1 MNTDFPHLLSPLKVG
16 PITVRNRVLVT
27 AHVPG
32 LEQDGLVTDQFI
44 AYHRARAR
52 GGAGLQ
58 MTGSSGFHRSG
69 HLASGRGLY
78 TIRDGIVE
86 GYRRLAAAIHAEGG
100 RLLVQLGHSAATA
113 DYSEPGQPLWAPSP
127 VASAL
132 LKQVPHQMTAEEIAE
147 VVAAYGTA
155 AAGVAEG
162 GLDGV
167 EILAAFGFLPGAFFS
182 PLTNKRSDRYGG
194 SLENR
199 VRFALQAARAARAG
213 AGADRIVGM
222 RIPGDEKTRGGLDNA
237 ALVEIARL
245 LAASGDLDYLNVVA
259 GTNYDRVM
267 RFEHW
272 PASPAPHGLFVPLA
286 EAIKKAVTIP
296 VFVTG
301 RVTDPA
307 MAEAIIRDKRADMI
321 GMTRAHVADP
331 DIVTKITAGRGG
343 DIRPC
348 VGANVCIARATS
360 GKPLRCFHNPDAGT
374 ELAAEA
380 VAPAARPRR
389 VAVIGGGPAGLEA
402 ARMAAGR
409 GHRVRLYEAGEA
421 LGGQLALWARSPFA
435 AEYAKSIAWYRD
447 QLGGLQVQVET
458 GRRLAADDL
467 AGLDADVLVIA
478 TGSSPAP
485 HEALPGEAASGIAV
499 TDPASVLADPPAGI
513 THAVIIDEGGNRNG
527 LAAAEVLSDRG
538 IQVTIVSGDT
548 QVAESIDGT
557 VRTQLYRFL
566 LQRGVVFYPM
576 QAVVALEPGTVVTRN
591 IYSGLEAR
599 IEKVDLIVDWRGN
612 RVRDDLVAA
621 ARSTGLEVHV
631 IGDCLAPRSVHMA
644 NAEGAATARV
654 L

>member
-1 MNTDFPHLLSPLKVG
+1 MSTDFPHLLSPLRVG

-32 LEQDGLVTDQFI
+32 LEENGLVSDAFI

-58 MTGSSGFHRSG
+58 MTGSSGFHKTG
-69 HLASGRGLY
+69 HLASGRGLH
-78 TIRDGIVE
+78 TIRDGIIE
-86 GYRRLAAAIHAEGG
+86 GYRRLATAIHAEGG

-132 LKQVPHQMTAEEIAE
+132 LKQVPHQMTPEEIAE
-147 VVAAYGTA
+147 VVTAYGTA

-182 PLTNKRSDRYGG
+182 PLTNRRSDLYGG
-194 SLENR
+194 SPENR
-199 VRFALQAARAARAG
+199 VRFALETARAARAG
-213 AGADRIVGM
+213 AGPDRIVGM
-222 RIPGDEKTRGGLDNA
+222 RIAGDEKTLGGLDNA
-237 ALVEIARL
+237 AMVEIARL

-272 PASPAPHGLFVPLA
+272 PASPAPHGLFVPFA
-286 EAIKKAVTIP
+286 EAIRKVVAIP

-301 RVTDPA
+301 RVTDPE
-307 MAEAIIRDKRADMI
+307 MAEAIIRDRRADMI
-321 GMTRAHVADP
+321 GMTRAHIADP
-331 DIVTKITAGRGG
+331 DIVRKITAGRHH

-348 VGANVCIARATS
+348 VGANVCIARATG
-360 GKPLRCFHNPDAGT
+360 GKPLRCFHNPDAGM

-380 VAPAARPRR
+380 VPPAARPRR

-409 GHRVRLYEAGEA
+409 GHRVKLYEAGEA
-421 LGGQLALWARSPFA
+421 LGGQLALWAKSPFA
-435 AEYAKSIAWYRD
+435 AEYAKSVAWYRD
-447 QLGGLQVQVET
+447 QLTALQVQVET
-458 GRRLAADDL
+458 GRSVSADDL
-467 AGLDADVLVIA
+467 AHLDADIMVIA
-478 TGSSPAP
+478 TGSGPAP
-485 HEALPGEAASGIAV
+485 HEPWPGEAQAGIAV
-499 TDPASVLADPPAGI
+499 SDPATILADPPAGI
-513 THAVIIDEGGNRNG
+513 AHAVVVDEGGGRNG
-527 LAAAEVLSDRG
+527 LAAAEVLCDRG
-538 IQVTIVSGDT
+538 IRVTIVSGDT
-548 QVAESIDGT
+548 QVAESVDGT

-566 LQRGVVFYPM
+566 LQRGVVFHPM
-576 QAVVALEPGTVVTRN
+576 QAVVALEPRTVVTRN

-599 IEKVDLIVDWRGN
+599 IGEVDLIVDWRGN

-621 ARSTGLEVHV
+621 ARATGREVHV
-631 IGDCLAPRSVHMA
+631 IGDCLAPRSVYMA
-644 NAEGAATARV
+644 NAEGAATARAI
-654 L
+654 